1 MAAQEIK
8 VPDIGDFD
16 SVEVIEVLVS
26 KGDTIEQEQPI
37 ITLESDKATLEV
49 PSTIAG
55 KITEMKVSEGDTV
68 SEGDVIALVEAD
80 PKKRAAAAQELA
92 AEARSHGIAGQAH
105 FVLLDAEEALR
116 EFPGFEPGQQLY
128 VLKPDTFARRA
139 EVLTA
144 FPAKEKKLG
153 TKLLA
158 LLPSGRIDKAG
169 QRDHVRQAK
178 RAGISWKS
186 AIPISDVN
194 AISRRGAGR

>member
-1 MAAQEIK
+1 MLLDPSGEQALCRGGRGPEMIFRDAASFAASLAELHERYKPKQGEAALPA
-8 VPDIGDFD
+8 VP
-16 SVEVIEVLVS
+16 
-26 KGDTIEQEQPI
+26 
-37 ITLESDKATLEV
+37 TLRLALNVAASDGL
-49 PSTIAG
+49 PL
-55 KITEMKVSEGDTV
+55 
-68 SEGDVIALVEAD
+68 IALVEAD

>member
-1 MAAQEIK
+1 MIFRDAASFAASLAELHERYKPKQGEAALPA
-8 VPDIGDFD
+8 VP
-16 SVEVIEVLVS
+16 
-26 KGDTIEQEQPI
+26 
-37 ITLESDKATLEV
+37 TLRLALNVAASDGL
-49 PSTIAG
+49 PL
-55 KITEMKVSEGDTV
+55 
-68 SEGDVIALVEAD
+68 IALVEAD